1 MKREKGRERYIYTYR
16 CTRVTPIRIRPK
28 RESPS
33 LPASMLPGGVR
44 KIIRA
49 IEFRRTSSNERPLGA
64 MRQRSHGMLI
74 ACNYAIASPE
84 RGKGKRTRRWKNDG
98 ARCERGD
105 LPARVIL
112 SDPSPFQARINVDE
126 KRCTVHLPPL
136 ISLQLACRNVTLID
150 LAEITYERSAEARH
164 TCNLIIIAKRFNYV

>member
-1 MKREKGRERYIYTYR
+1 
-16 CTRVTPIRIRPK
+16 VTPIRIRPK

-49 IEFRRTSSNERPLGA
+49 IEFRRTSSNERSLGA

-84 RGKGKRTRRWKNDG
+84 RGR
-98 ARCERGD
+98 ERGLGD
-105 LPARVIL
+105 GKTTEQDANGEIYPRVRVIL

-126 KRCTVHLPPL
+126 KRCAVHLPPP
-136 ISLQLACRNVTLID
+136 ISPQLACRNVTLID
-150 LAEITYERSAEARH
+150 LAEITPVRA
-164 TCNLIIIAKRFNYV
+164 